1 MRNKD
6 RLRFAVIFLAI
17 FGIILAGI
25 TVAQSKEAPQ
35 VASEQQRSERLLE
48 SNASGREIIVYYF
61 HGTYRCPSCLQIED
75 WSFDAIQERFA
86 QELEQETIIW
96 KTIDVDKPENRHL
109 VEAYQVSTQAL
120 IIVEMT
126 GKKEKRYKNLGKVWE
141 YLSDQQ
147 AFYEY
152 VTHEINKF
160 LTGR

>member
-1 MRNKD
+1 MRNND

-17 FGIILAGI
+17 SWMILAGI
-25 TVAQSKEAPQ
+25 TGAESKEAPQ
-35 VASEQQRSERLLE
+35 VASEQQGSEKLLE

-75 WSFDAIQERFA
+75 WSFDAIRERFA
-86 QELEQETIIW
+86 PALEQGTIIW
-96 KTIDVDKPENRHL
+96 TTINIDKPENRHL

-120 IIVEMT
+120 IIVRMS

-147 AFYEY
+147 TFYDY

-160 LTGR
+160 RTGN

>member
-17 FGIILAGI
+17 SWMILAGI
-25 TVAQSKEAPQ
+25 TGAESKEAPQ
-35 VASEQQRSERLLE
+35 VASEQQGSEKLLE
-48 SNASGREIIVYYF
+48 SNASEREIIVYYF

-75 WSFDAIQERFA
+75 WSFDVLQERFA
-86 QELEQETIIW
+86 PALEQGTIIW
-96 KTIDVDKPENRHL
+96 TTINIDKPENRHL

-120 IIVEMT
+120 IIVRMS

-147 AFYEY
+147 TFYDY

-160 LTGR
+160 RTGN

>member
-17 FGIILAGI
+17 SWMILAGI
-25 TVAQSKEAPQ
+25 TGAESKEAPQ
-35 VASEQQRSERLLE
+35 VASEQQGSEKLLE

-75 WSFDAIQERFA
+75 WSFDVLQERFA
-86 QELEQETIIW
+86 PALEQGTIIW
-96 KTIDVDKPENRHL
+96 TTINIDKPENRHL

-120 IIVEMT
+120 IIVRMS

-147 AFYEY
+147 TFYDY

-160 LTGR
+160 RTGN

>member
-6 RLRFAVIFLAI
+6 RPRFAVIFLAI
-17 FGIILAGI
+17 AWIMLAGI
-25 TVAQSKEAPQ
+25 TGAESKEVPK
-35 VASEQQRSERLLE
+35 VANEQQRSERLLE

-61 HGTYRCPSCLQIED
+61 HGTYRCLSCLQIEA
-75 WSFDAIQERFA
+75 WSFDAIQEKFA
-86 QELEQETIIW
+86 QELEQGTIIW
-96 KTIDVDKPENRHL
+96 KTINIDKPENRHL

>member
-6 RLRFAVIFLAI
+6 RLRLAVIFLAI
-17 FGIILAGI
+17 SWMILAGI
-25 TVAQSKEAPQ
+25 TGAESKEAPQ
-35 VASEQQRSERLLE
+35 VASEQQGSEKLLE

-75 WSFDAIQERFA
+75 WSFDVLQERFA
-86 QELEQETIIW
+86 PALEQGTIIW
-96 KTIDVDKPENRHL
+96 TTINIDKPENRHL

-120 IIVEMT
+120 IIVRMS

-147 AFYEY
+147 TFYDY

-160 LTGR
+160 RTGN

>member
-17 FGIILAGI
+17 SWMILAGI
-25 TVAQSKEAPQ
+25 TGAESKEALK
-35 VASEQQRSERLLE
+35 VASEQQRSETIVE

-61 HGTYRCPSCLQIED
+61 HGTYRCPSCLQIEE
-75 WSFDAIQERFA
+75 WSLSAIQERFA
-86 QELEQETIIW
+86 QELEQGTIIW
-96 KTIDVDKPENRHL
+96 KTIDVDEPENSHFTR
-109 VEAYQVSTQAL
+109 EYQVSTQAL
-120 IIVEMT
+120 IIVKMI
-126 GKKEKRYKNLGKVWE
+126 GNKEKRYKNLGKVWE

>member
-6 RLRFAVIFLAI
+6 RLRLAVIFLAI
-17 FGIILAGI
+17 SWMILAGI
-25 TVAQSKEAPQ
+25 TGAESKEAPQ
-35 VASEQQRSERLLE
+35 VASEQQGSEKLLG

-75 WSFDAIQERFA
+75 WSFDVLQERFA
-86 QELEQETIIW
+86 PALEQGTIIW
-96 KTIDVDKPENRHL
+96 TTINIDKPENRHL

-120 IIVEMT
+120 IIVRMS

-147 AFYEY
+147 TFYDY

-160 LTGR
+160 RTGN

>member
-17 FGIILAGI
+17 FGMILAGI
-25 TVAQSKEAPQ
+25 TGAESKEGPQ
-35 VASEQQRSERLLE
+35 VASEHQAPKMILG
-48 SNASGREIIVYYF
+48 SNASEGKIIVYYF
-61 HGTYRCPSCLQIED
+61 HGTYRCPSCLQIEE
-75 WSFDAIQERFA
+75 WSLSAIQKRFA
-86 QELEQETIIW
+86 QELEQGTIIW
-96 KTIDVDKPENRHL
+96 KTIDVDEPENSHFTR
-109 VEAYQVSTQAL
+109 EYQVSTQAL
-120 IIVEMT
+120 IIVKMT

>member
-6 RLRFAVIFLAI
+6 RPRFAVIFLAI

>member
-6 RLRFAVIFLAI
+6 GLRLAVIFLAI
-17 FGIILAGI
+17 SGMILAGI
-25 TVAQSKEAPQ
+25 RSTESKEVPK
-35 VASEQQRSERLLE
+35 VASEQQGSERLLE
-48 SNASGREIIVYYF
+48 SNASEGKIIAYYF

-86 QELEQETIIW
+86 PALEQGTIIW
-96 KTIDVDKPENRHL
+96 TTINIDKPENRHL

-126 GKKEKRYKNLGKVWE
+126 GKKQKRYKNLEKVWE

>member
-1 MRNKD
+1 MRNND

-17 FGIILAGI
+17 SWMILAGI
-25 TVAQSKEAPQ
+25 TGAESKEAPQ
-35 VASEQQRSERLLE
+35 VASEQQGSEKLLE

-75 WSFDAIQERFA
+75 WSFDVLQERFA
-86 QELEQETIIW
+86 PALEQGTIIW
-96 KTIDVDKPENRHL
+96 TTINIDKPENRHL

-120 IIVEMT
+120 IIVRMS

-147 AFYEY
+147 TFYDY

-160 LTGR
+160 RTGN